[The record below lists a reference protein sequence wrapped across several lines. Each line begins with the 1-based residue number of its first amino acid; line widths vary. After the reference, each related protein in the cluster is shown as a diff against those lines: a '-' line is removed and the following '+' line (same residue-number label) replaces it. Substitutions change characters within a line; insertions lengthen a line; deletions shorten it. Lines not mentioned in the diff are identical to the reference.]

1 MENTIKIIVDKK
13 IEEFGVE
20 ELLKKTIKLY
30 GETLERRKE
39 FIKYNRPLLN
49 TDSHLEMLLDVMD
62 YLENL
67 LAV

>member
-30 GETLERRKE
+30 GETLDRRKK
-39 FIKYNRPLLN
+39 FIEYNRPLLN
-49 TDSHLEMLLDVMD
+49 TDSHLEMLLSVMD
-62 YLENL
+62 YLEKHL
-67 LAV
+67 LD